1 MVIYQI
7 LPRLFGNSCN
17 VNKPGGTLA
26 ENGCGK
32 FSSIDA
38 DVLDYLKWLGVSHI
52 YLTGIMPHSTME
64 AFEGQPAS
72 HPSLVKGRAGS
83 PFAIRNHYDVAAY
96 LADDPSRRMEEF
108 RDMLSRIHAAGLKL
122 IVDFVPNHVARDY
135 ESSPYCGPEGM
146 QLGATDD
153 TSVHWSE
160 SNDFY
165 YYPGQYLSIP
175 QADGVEPYVEYP
187 AKASGNV
194 FGATAGENDWWE
206 TIKINYCDYYTPT
219 WEKMYSVLDFWAGMG
234 VDGFRCDMVELVP
247 PEFFKWAI
255 TRLKGDYPYVVFV
268 AETYS
273 KEQYNKYIREVG
285 FDCLYDKSGMY
296 DTLKKVVRVSEESD
310 RQPWQSSSLISSCW
324 QYLGDNQP
332 FMLNFLE
339 NHDEVRFASEM
350 YAGDGFKVPA
360 PLAVSLFLNRASFM
374 LYAGCEFGEKG
385 MESEGFSGLDG
396 KTSIFDWWSPSG
408 LQRLWSVVH
417 SKEYLKVGE
426 CGKDGCV
433 VSAAEAAGECGAQ
446 GCSATGASA
455 VSGCGCA
462 DGAVPVDLRLLA
474 IYHAAI
480 CKKRTPLIE
489 CGLTYDLGYCN
500 HFPGSIFAFIRSLE
514 GASGAQ
520 NGCDASAT
528 GAVAARDPRSSAQN
542 ELFVCNFADIEQ
554 TVGVMI
560 PQHAFNYLPLQQ
572 HEGILPGSPIRVTL
586 PAHGYTIVK
595 L

>member
-255 TRLKGDYPYVVFV
+255 ARLKGDYPYVVFV

-296 DTLKKVVRVSEESD
+296 DTLKKVVRVSDEAD

-385 MESEGFSGLDG
+385 MDQEGFSCLDG

-433 VSAAEAAGECGAQ
+433 VSGEIP
-446 GCSATGASA
+446 
-455 VSGCGCA
+455 A
-462 DGAVPVDLRLLA
+462 DLPLLA

-514 GASGAQ
+514 SASG
-520 NGCDASAT
+520 
-528 GAVAARDPRSSAQN
+528 AQN
-542 ELFVCNFADIEQ
+542 ELFVCNFAGIEQ

-572 HEGILPGSPIRVTL
+572 HEGVLPGSPIRVTI

>member
-72 HPSLVKGRAGS
+72 HPSLAKGRAGS

-108 RDMLSRIHAAGLKL
+108 CDMLSRIHAAGLKL

-255 TRLKGDYPYVVFV
+255 ARLKGDYPYVVFV

-296 DTLKKVVRVSEESD
+296 DTLKKVVRVSDEAD

-385 MESEGFSGLDG
+385 MESEGFSCLDG

-433 VSAAEAAGECGAQ
+433 VSGEIPA
-446 GCSATGASA
+446 
-455 VSGCGCA
+455 
-462 DGAVPVDLRLLA
+462 DLRLLA

-520 NGCDASAT
+520 N
-528 GAVAARDPRSSAQN
+528 
-542 ELFVCNFADIEQ
+542 ELFVCNFAGIEQ

-572 HEGILPGSPIRVTL
+572 HEGVLPGSPIRVTI
-586 PAHGYTIVK
+586 PAHGYAVVK